1 MRPTLTADTDFI
13 FLKLLFQ
20 DVPRYAKFRQFVLG
34 QDHDLERFRTG
45 ITNPPTI
52 SGNCQSELDD

>member
-20 DVPRYAKFRQFVLG
+20 DVSCYAKFRQFVLG
-34 QDHDLERFRTG
+34 QDHDLVRMIWNG
-45 ITNPPTI
+45 YYKYSN
-52 SGNCQSELDD
+52 N